1 MGLTHAIK
9 PGSTFKI
16 GDSITLNFRRKPNSS
31 ALVVDI
37 SAPPDVR
44 IQKIPPSDNQHIDAS
59 CD

>member
-16 GDSITLNFRRKPNSS
+16 GDSITLNFRRKANSS

-37 SAPPDVR
+37 SAPPHV
-44 IQKIPPSDNQHIDAS
+44 KIEKITPQENQHIDAP
-59 CD
+59 CE